1 MNSTKTKVLSTT
13 DGIADLS
20 ATFTVTDS
28 SQTSFQEP
36 GRQMVIVKNAFEM
49 SSTPNQV
56 DWRQDSFSVTIAGI
70 LSPRSTAPTLSF
82 KARIVTEDGFISY
95 KKEQGVYSN
104 VYQAKDFLI
113 ANIKRSNET
122 NGDNTGYF
130 NFTVQLSSRVYK
142 NEYFKIT
149 PPTGINILPGGD

>member
-1 MNSTKTKVLSTT
+1 MLSIKCFSTT
-13 DGIADLS
+13 LMICW
-20 ATFTVTDS
+20 FV
-28 SQTSFQEP
+28 F
-36 GRQMVIVKNAFEM
+36 MI
-49 SSTPNQV
+49 TP
-56 DWRQDSFSVTIAGI
+56 
-70 LSPRSTAPTLSF
+70 LLF

-149 PPTGINILPGGD
+149 PPAGINILPGGD